1 MKTGRRELVSGAA
14 AIVLCRIASA
24 APEEA
29 QEMYGLIANM
39 TAAPGRRD
47 DLTSILI
54 EAIAGMPGCLSYV
67 VAKDSRDENMIWI
80 TEVWDTK
87 DSHDASLSLPA
98 VKQAISTA
106 RPMISSFGS
115 QVITTPV
122 GGYGLPATKPR

>member
-14 AIVLCRIASA
+14 AIVLCRIALA

-67 VAKDSRDENMIWI
+67 VAKDSRDENAIWV
-80 TEVWDTK
+80 TEVWDSK
-87 DSHDASLSLPA
+87 ESHDASLSLPA

-106 RPMISSFGS
+106 RPMISAFGN